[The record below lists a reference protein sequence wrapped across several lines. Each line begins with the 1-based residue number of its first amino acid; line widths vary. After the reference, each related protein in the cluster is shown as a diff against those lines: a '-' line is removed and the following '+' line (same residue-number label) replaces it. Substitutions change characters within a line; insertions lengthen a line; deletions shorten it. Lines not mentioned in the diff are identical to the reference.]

1 MESQKI
7 INFLES
13 DDDNE
18 KYCQTRKWYI
28 INDQNNGQYQ
38 ENSTI
43 KFNTEVIK
51 PNFCD
56 YSDTHILVTCNIKIT
71 GGNENTKFCFKDTPF
86 TRCVLHLNDTHIEA
100 AENLELVMKHYNL
113 IEYSDNYQGTFGS
126 LYQFRRNE
134 QPLSDAGNIAVVTSA
149 NSSSFK
155 YKSNFFRGLNSEAT
169 AAAGG
174 VHAYIT
180 FKNAQILVPVKY
192 VSAFFRSSEI
202 PLINAK
208 IHLELSWKSNCVM
221 SQVGENG
228 NNDTN
233 AYQITKTELYIPV
246 ATLNTDDNK
255 KLSALLKTGLKRP
268 VF

>member
-1 MESQKI
+1 MI
-7 INFLES
+7 IF
-13 DDDNE
+13 
-18 KYCQTRKWYI
+18 
-28 INDQNNGQYQ
+28 DQNNGQYQ
-38 ENSTI
+38 VNSTI

-56 YSDTHILVTCNIKIT
+56 YSDAHILVTCNIKIT

-86 TRCVLHLNDTHIEA
+86 TRCVLHLNDTHIET

-169 AAAGG
+169 VAIFMINQFRTELKKYDELIKVTTRKGEDYTTG
-174 VHAYIT
+174 CLLDYKYYKDYYSIIT
-180 FKNAQILVPVKY
+180 CNLSKQKELDSDPRAIKQIEKVFMLNADAQILT
-192 VSAFFRSSEI
+192 I
-202 PLINAK
+202 
-208 IHLELSWKSNCVM
+208 LEKSKETILEF
-221 SQVGENG
+221 SKG
-228 NNDTN
+228 T
-233 AYQITKTELYIPV
+233 T
-246 ATLNTDDNK
+246 K
-255 KLSALLKTGLKRP
+255 KL
-268 VF
+268 